1 MKSTLGSNKKLAK
14 KHINDILDK
23 NRNVRFHNDTLMDL
37 LKRYHPD
44 GKAKNAIALY
54 YGKCDNHSF
63 KDDVL
68 QIIES
73 DGSHKSIS
81 RNACIDAL
89 YCFKKTSPIVKRRSE
104 LIKALRNDI
113 FNTSRY
119 DFLSTHCTLIDGVI
133 VSICSLCS
141 TKGVVQIDH
150 HYIPFV
156 TIAKEFL
163 EKYPELEI
171 EYNGKIIATLKNPD
185 IRKEWI
191 KHHDSIATF
200 QTLCP
205 PCNLKK
211 SSN

>member
-1 MKSTLGSNKKLAK
+1 
-14 KHINDILDK
+14 
-23 NRNVRFHNDTLMDL
+23 

-44 GKAKNAIALY
+44 GKAKKAVALY

-73 DGSHKSIS
+73 DGSHQSMS

-89 YCFKKTSPIVKRRSE
+89 FCFKKPSPIVKRRSE
-104 LIKALRNDI
+104 LFKALRSDI

-119 DFLSTHCTLIDGVI
+119 DFISSHCTFIDGAM

-141 TKGVVQIDH
+141 TKGVVQINH
-150 HYIPFV
+150 HYTPFT

-163 EKYPELEI
+163 EKYPELEM
-171 EYNGKIIATLKNPD
+171 EYNGKIVATLKNPD
-185 IRKEWI
+185 IRQEWI
-191 KHHDSIATF
+191 KHLTILSLASTAILPYLVDI
-200 QTLCP
+200 
-205 PCNLKK
+205 KK
-211 SSN
+211 NCRM